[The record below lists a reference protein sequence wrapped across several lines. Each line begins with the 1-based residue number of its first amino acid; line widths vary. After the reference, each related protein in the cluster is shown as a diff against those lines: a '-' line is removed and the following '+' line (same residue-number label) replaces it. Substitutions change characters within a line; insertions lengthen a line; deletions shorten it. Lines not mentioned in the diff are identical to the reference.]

1 MRILIAAQ
9 TIRIVQIILTGSLL
23 LPIKRRNNGVIR
35 KPIEPPPAKS
45 DLTVSDAS
53 KYRIATSRHVEAKL
67 ASTMPL
73 KVFRKRSN
81 F

>member
-1 MRILIAAQ
+1 MPKAAQ
-9 TIRIVQIILTGSLL
+9 NIRIEQRMLTGSLL

-45 DLTVSDAS
+45 DLRVSDAS
-53 KYRIATSRHVEAKL
+53 KYRMATRRHVEAKL